1 LPSADEPAQH
11 YSVVSEQPLTDWN
24 FYMALGYFK
33 AAIIAAGID
42 YRRRSSGSHGASTR
56 AGETVAP
63 MITRGL
69 SALRA
74 SS

>member
-11 YSVVSEQPLTDWN
+11 YSVVSEQPVTDWN

-42 YRRRSSGSHGASTR
+42 
-56 AGETVAP
+56 
-63 MITRGL
+63 
-69 SALRA
+69 
-74 SS
+74 